1 MFSSQY
7 YYLRLRLLSWNF
19 YLLGFHLVVTL
30 LASPRRFT
38 AAPKC
43 LVSRLRGHCAGSA
56 CCFFKWN
63 ILNSLS
69 HIFCSCLRNVF
80 TPHFSLSFKAAVNIR
95 TVGLRLDD
103 VSKFSSRPP
112 SVQQPM
118 ITHAFK
124 KKKTIPCWKKRNF
137 AVWLFIFIGFYWQ
150 QLNTL
155 KCILPSLFNNDMQEV
170 TLLVSL

>member
-118 ITHAFK
+118 ITHAFLK
-124 KKKTIPCWKKRNF
+124 KKQSPAEKR
-137 AVWLFIFIGFYWQ
+137 
-150 QLNTL
+150 
-155 KCILPSLFNNDMQEV
+155 E
-170 TLLVSL
+170 TLLCGCLYSLVFTGNSWTPWNAFCHLSLIMTCRRSLS

>member
-103 VSKFSSRPP
+103 VSK
-112 SVQQPM
+112 PM

-124 KKKTIPCWKKRNF
+124 KKNQSPAEKR
-137 AVWLFIFIGFYWQ
+137 
-150 QLNTL
+150 
-155 KCILPSLFNNDMQEV
+155 E
-170 TLLVSL
+170 TLLCGCLYSLLATAEHLEMHFAISL

>member
-69 HIFCSCLRNVF
+69 HIFCFCLRNVF

-124 KKKTIPCWKKRNF
+124 KKQSPAEKR
-137 AVWLFIFIGFYWQ
+137 
-150 QLNTL
+150 
-155 KCILPSLFNNDMQEV
+155 E
-170 TLLVSL
+170 TLLCGCLYSLVFTGNSWTPWNAFCHLSLIMTCRRSLS